1 MDPPASHSAKG
12 NPSGP
17 FVEGAP
23 DTKQEVVDKDHIEI
37 FRIKVKKFMNT
48 TSFGRAYAD
57 ALMVLS
63 VLSCFLFI
71 YLTYGHEDL
80 VMFDI
85 IEMALASLFSFDWLL
100 SFFIAD
106 HRVEFVNSFF
116 SMVDL
121 LTVIPIWITFN
132 SKQVTYPEV
141 KSFHDM
147 FLYFLFGLNTTRILR
162 ALRIHKKLMFVEDE
176 VARALGNIILTV
188 VVMLL
193 FGSAVMQYLEE
204 HEQHLPFHTWM
215 YAVWVTVSTVGFGD
229 ISPSSPLGRMAVMI
243 IIGFAVIQ
251 VPKMTNDLLAKMAL
265 TSVYARVVYI
275 PKKNS
280 THVIVCGDLAST
292 SMREFFV
299 ELFHEDHEAGNTM
312 ALILQ
317 PRKCLYMI
325 ASHSMCGV

>member
-1 MDPPASHSAKG
+1 MEPNTQSSKG
-12 NPSGP
+12 SGGA
-17 FVEGAP
+17 FMEAAP
-23 DTKQEVVDKDHIEI
+23 DAKQEVVDKDHIEI
-37 FRIKVKKFMNT
+37 FRIKVKKFMSAT
-48 TSFGRAYAD
+48 VFGRAYAD

-63 VLSCFLFI
+63 VLSCFQFI
-71 YLTYGHEDL
+71 YLTYDGHEDL
-80 VMFDI
+80 AMFDI
-85 IEMALASLFSFDWLL
+85 IEMALAALFSFDWLL
-100 SFFIAD
+100 SFFMAD

-132 SKQVTYPEV
+132 SKQITYPEV
-141 KSFHDM
+141 KQLDDA

-204 HEQHLPFHTWM
+204 HVQHLPFHTWT

-229 ISPSSPLGRMAVMI
+229 ISPASSLGRIAVMI

-265 TSVYARVVYI
+265 TSIYARVVYI

-280 THVIVCGDLAST
+280 THIIVCGDLTST
-292 SMREFFV
+292 
-299 ELFHEDHEAGNTM
+299 
-312 ALILQ
+312 
-317 PRKCLYMI
+317 
-325 ASHSMCGV
+325 